1 MAIGYSL
8 GSVTG
13 IDFGATSE
21 LPIFP
26 VGTEAMDSN
35 GTKYVYVKGH
45 SSTATSQYLV
55 CEFNTS
61 FQISNVGVQSSS
73 FGTIAA
79 NIPAK
84 FYTLGVFQG
93 KTGSTTLPSLYYG
106 WVAVEGPMTIATAGA
121 VTAGAVVY
129 SNATAGKIDD
139 ANAGA
144 TTDARITGLY
154 VITDPGGAGNA
165 SCFAKLKLCAG
176 I

>member
-1 MAIGYSL
+1 MAIGYSV
-8 GSVTG
+8 GTVTG
-13 IDFGATSE
+13 VDFGATSE
-21 LPIFP
+21 LPIYP
-26 VGTEAMDSN
+26 LGTEAKDNN
-35 GTKYVYVKGH
+35 GTTYIYVKGH

-55 CEFNTS
+55 CEYNTS
-61 FQISNVGVQSSS
+61 FQISTVAVTSST
-73 FGTIAA
+73 FGTIAS

-84 FYTLGVFQG
+84 FYNLGVFQG
-93 KTGSTTLPSLYYG
+93 KTGSTTLPSAYYG
-106 WVAVEGPMTIATAGA
+106 WIAIEGPMTIATAGA

-129 SNATAGKIDD
+129 SNATAGKVDD